1 MLRSGRPLIAKED
14 REVWPDGTVTW
25 ASTTTV
31 PLFDAKGQ
39 VVGTVGI
46 SRDITDRKR
55 TEEALRASEARY
67 QGLVENLTQSVF
79 LKDTSFRFVAVNQPF
94 CRGLG
99 LAEREILGKT
109 DFDLYPEPMA
119 AKYRADDE
127 AVLARGLRLEQ
138 EEENLIAGRSRTIH
152 VIKTPFRDADGNTV
166 GVLGSFWDVTE
177 QRHLE
182 VQLRQAQKMEA
193 LGQLAG
199 GVAHD
204 FNNLLTAILGNL
216 ALVTAE
222 GPADQAQRGLL
233 LEAERAA
240 TRAAELTQQLL
251 SFTRQAVLRLEPT
264 DLANSLLEV
273 AGLLRRTIDPR
284 IGVEV
289 RAETGLWSV
298 HADPAQMTQ
307 VLMNLCLN
315 ARDAMPEG
323 GQLRLEAANMVL
335 EDLTNRLHPEGRR
348 GEFVRLKIIDT
359 GSGIPPEICTRI
371 FEPFFTTK
379 ETGKGTGLGLAIV
392 YGIVKQHRGWVEC
405 RSEVG
410 RGTSFDVFLPRDE
423 APRPANPP
431 AVRAPV
437 RRGSGETVLLV
448 DDESLV
454 RNLGRVILERHG
466 YQVLVAEDGL
476 EALDLYRCA
485 RDRVALVILDLSMP
499 RLSGRD
505 TLRRLREINPRLLA
519 LFSSGYSA
527 EQANLSAEPGV
538 VGFVTKPY
546 YPQDLLQRVRDVLDQ
561 QSAS

>member
-1 MLRSGRPLIAKED
+1 MLRSGLPLIAKED
-14 REVWPDGTVTW
+14 REIWPDGTVTW

-31 PLFDAKGQ
+31 PLFDAKGK

-94 CRGLG
+94 CSGLG
-99 LAEREILGKT
+99 LAEQEILGKT

-127 AVLARGLRLEQ
+127 DVLRRGLRLEQ

-152 VIKTPFRDADGNTV
+152 LIKTPFRDADGNIV

-177 QRHLE
+177 QRLME

-222 GPADQAQRGLL
+222 GPADHAQRSLL

-251 SFTRQAVLRLEPT
+251 SFTRQAVLRPG
-264 DLANSLLEV
+264 ANRPRQLPS
-273 AGLLRRTIDPR
+273 GGRRLIAPNHRSADRRGGTYRNRD
-284 IGVEV
+284 VV
-289 RAETGLWSV
+289 D
-298 HADPAQMTQ
+298 ADPAQMTQ

-323 GQLRLEAANMVL
+323 GQLRLEAANIVL
-335 EDLTNRLHPEGRR
+335 EDLTDPLHSEGRR

-359 GSGIPPEICTRI
+359 GSGIPPETCTGI

-410 RGTSFDVFLPRDE
+410 RGTSFDVFLPRDAAHCPGE
-423 APRPANPP
+423 PARCSATFSPGQRRNG
-431 AVRAPV
+431 PV
-437 RRGSGETVLLV
+437 SR
-448 DDESLV
+448 
-454 RNLGRVILERHG
+454 
-466 YQVLVAEDGL
+466 
-476 EALDLYRCA
+476 
-485 RDRVALVILDLSMP
+485 
-499 RLSGRD
+499 
-505 TLRRLREINPRLLA
+505 
-519 LFSSGYSA
+519 
-527 EQANLSAEPGV
+527 
-538 VGFVTKPY
+538 
-546 YPQDLLQRVRDVLDQ
+546 
-561 QSAS
+561 